1 MNRDLEKSLFE
12 KYPEIFEGRA
22 LGPKKS
28 LMCFG
33 LAVGDGWYNIIDV
46 LCEYLYRP
54 ARLAQAQYRHMRWC
68 ELNPGK
74 GDPVTAVDVE
84 RARLA
89 ILAALAEVPRATQ
102 VKEKFGS
109 LHFYL
114 ARTPTLEEW
123 AALEFAESMSRR
135 TCEICGAPGEIK
147 RERWHKAVCV
157 LHDVEGLS

>member
-1 MNRDLEKSLFE
+1 MV
-12 KYPEIFEGRA
+12 RA
-22 LGPKKS
+22 KFWQRGYCS
-28 LMCFG
+28 
-33 LAVGDGWYNIIDV
+33 
-46 LCEYLYRP
+46 
-54 ARLAQAQYRHMRWC
+54 
-68 ELNPGK
+68 
-74 GDPVTAVDVE
+74 AVDVE

-147 RERWHKAVCV
+147 RERWQKAVCV
-157 LHDVEGLS
+157 VHDVEGLS